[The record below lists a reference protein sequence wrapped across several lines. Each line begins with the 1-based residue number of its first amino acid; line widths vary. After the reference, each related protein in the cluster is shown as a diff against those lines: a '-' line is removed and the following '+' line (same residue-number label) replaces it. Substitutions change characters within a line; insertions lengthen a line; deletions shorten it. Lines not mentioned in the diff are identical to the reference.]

1 MSDEQ
6 PPPLSLRLKP
16 RANPASAP
24 GNPPPAPLP
33 PVTPSDAPAPV
44 ELTEPASAQSPAMEP
59 MKFRLKPK
67 TPPPEA
73 SPTETP
79 LPFSNAP
86 IPVEPA
92 IPLAPAVPDVSVG
105 GVETPPA
112 GVPATSLPP
121 SAKPMPTFRPPTS
134 LMTPQHL
141 PTPRALSDLSTGTP
155 LPPAPLPTSAPP
167 ERTIKADK
175 WLAGIV
181 VVVLVLAGA
190 TYGVRE
196 LFKANPKPK
205 AVGKPASAFVE
216 EKPAT
221 QEAESAQAAAK
232 PLPGSQT
239 KLVEKPKSAA
249 GKSIAQARDAVA
261 AVEQRE
267 RTAGTTGLLDE
278 SATPTPATTGPTAP
292 APAPQNILTPNTP
305 PRTPVVEEVPA
316 SQAEPAVPPSDA
328 FRQYVVS
335 LRVNGVFQGE
345 NPRAMLN
352 GRMYNVGAEVDAKLA
367 ITLFKIEPEA
377 KLLIFRDDTGAT
389 LSRRY

>member
-1 MSDEQ
+1 
-6 PPPLSLRLKP
+6 
-16 RANPASAP
+16 
-24 GNPPPAPLP
+24 
-33 PVTPSDAPAPV
+33 
-44 ELTEPASAQSPAMEP
+44 

-73 SPTETP
+73 LPTETP
-79 LPFSNAP
+79 LPFSNPP
-86 IPVEPA
+86 ISPEPT
-92 IPLAPAVPDVSVG
+92 PLSTDAVPDAAVDEV
-105 GVETPPA
+105 PPA
-112 GVPATSLPP
+112 DAPRPP
-121 SAKPMPTFRPPTS
+121 SAKPLPVFRPPPS

-141 PTPRALSDLSTGTP
+141 PTPRALSDLPSATP
-155 LPPAPLPTSAPP
+155 LPPAPLPASAPP

-181 VVVLVLAGA
+181 VLVLVLAGA

-205 AVGKPASAFVE
+205 TIGKPASASVE
-216 EKPAT
+216 EKPAS
-221 QEAESAQAAAK
+221 QEAEPSQAVAK
-232 PLPGSQT
+232 PLPGGQT
-239 KLVEKPKSAA
+239 KLVEKPKSSA
-249 GKSIAQARDAVA
+249 GKAIAQARDTVA

-278 SATPTPATTGPTAP
+278 PAAPLASATAP
-292 APAPQNILTPNTP
+292 AAPARPQNILTPDTP
-305 PRTPVVEEVPA
+305 PRTPIVEEVPA
-316 SQAEPAVPPSDA
+316 AQAEPAVPPSDA
-328 FRQYVVS
+328 FRQYVVN

-367 ITLFKIEPEA
+367 VTLFKIEPEA